1 MYSTKVSGAVHK
13 LAEETDIGGGS
24 SVLVSSPKSFFGQW
38 FDPQN
43 IVDRY
48 RYYRITIEFQSSRI
62 EKSIDTFNSEG
73 VVHNVSFVTYNE
85 SDKKNRIICL
95 SFGFQGRY
103 CVCKSARMKLDDSG
117 WTDLEQSSIYMV
129 KLIGS
134 NYPI

>member
-1 MYSTKVSGAVHK
+1 MYSTKVLGAIHK

-24 SVLVSSPKSFFGQW
+24 SVLITSPRYFFGQW

-43 IVDRY
+43 IVNRY
-48 RYYRITIEFQSSRI
+48 RYYRITFEFQSSRI
-62 EKSIDTFNSEG
+62 EKSIDTFNNED
-73 VVHNVSFVTYNE
+73 VVHNVSFVTYNTT
-85 SDKKNRIICL
+85 DQGNRIICL

-103 CVCKSARMKLDDSG
+103 CVCKSARMKLNDDE
-117 WTDLEQSSIYMV
+117 WTDIDPNSIYMV